1 VSQLEIDDTKGVFG
15 DTHILSSVAMIAE
28 AAKLAD
34 SGSAAVL
41 GCGRCGEIPIRI
53 LNQSFDVVDLIDI
66 DEAALA
72 AIVEQCKQWNDAR
85 HVYRFH
91 YADLTGLITTLQH
104 HSSELVST
112 AVNPL
117 QCLEQLGMLLESTPA
132 VFWTPSHKQR
142 YALLICSTVL
152 TQLQA
157 VVRESVEKVYL
168 ERFPKYATA
177 LSKHE
182 PWRRSAWNFARNLED
197 AFISHLGTMIKPGG
211 IIFLSATVHV
221 AWLTQIDEQSVA
233 TKGSWIATRTARL
246 ADYLQPSDSI
256 LAERAWNWL
265 RQEREGSYWGR
276 LYGVQAII
284 YQTKRTDKY
293 TKRGTGQI
301 RNPPSCQTGNVR

>member
-1 VSQLEIDDTKGVFG
+1 VSQLAIENTKSGSG
-15 DTHILSSVAMIAE
+15 DTHILSSVAMIVE
-28 AAKLAD
+28 ATKLAD
-34 SGSAAVL
+34 SGSVAVL
-41 GCGRCGEIPIRI
+41 GCGRCGEIPIRM
-53 LNQSFDVVDLIDI
+53 LNETFDVVDLIDI

-72 AIVEQCKQWNDAR
+72 VIVEQCKEWNDAR
-85 HVYRFH
+85 HAYQFH
-91 YADLTGLITTLQH
+91 CADLTGLITTLQQ
-104 HSSELVST
+104 HSHELVSK
-112 AVNPL
+112 AGNPL
-117 QCLEQLGMLLESTPA
+117 QCLEQLGLLLESTPT
-132 VFWTPSHKQR
+132 VFWAPSRKQR

-168 ERFPKYATA
+168 ERFPEYAVA

-182 PWRRSAWNFARNLED
+182 PWRWSAWNFARNLED

-233 TKGSWIATRTARL
+233 TKGSWIATRTPRL
-246 ADYLQPSDSI
+246 ADYLLPSDSI

-284 YQTKRTDKY
+284 YQTKA
-293 TKRGTGQI
+293 GG
-301 RNPPSCQTGNVR
+301 